1 MPQVKYFEAI
11 RAAQAKDRA
20 QAGGQLANFDFN
32 SIATKG
38 AAAKIKG
45 ALFQKL
51 LPPLYALSS
60 AFFPVMKAGGFYH
73 ITREAQVRDILS
85 RPDEFGVPFGPE
97 MNELAGGVTFALGID
112 GPDQARQNA
121 IVRKVIKPAQD
132 MALITK
138 LTRQF
143 AQALLENSGG
153 RIDVMNDLIRRTTTE
168 VAIRYFGF
176 SVEDPDAFADW
187 MMASSALLFGD
198 PYGDE
203 KIRRLAMSGAVR
215 LRQSFDETI
224 RRAKAGSAAHRA
236 EADEA
241 DTIVDR
247 LVALQRES
255 AATDPISDAE
265 IRAILFGMSTGF
277 IPTNSLAAGK
287 MLQELISRPVAFA
300 SAIQAA
306 NGGEEGRKEL
316 KSILLEAARF
326 NPAISPGVWRYCER
340 EAVITVDGKPKAIPA
355 KSLLLVST
363 MSAMRDKRSIPQPHK
378 FWPDRVDSEGRP
390 VEPDLMFG
398 DGIHQCLGKYLAIE
412 QITEV
417 MMVLLS
423 QSAIRPAKGKAGKMQ
438 FVGPFPRNLEMVF
451 DTPASEQSMFLV
463 IAPVTSGASKAAVD
477 AEIAAL
483 GHPAEA
489 AIRQA
494 IDETGLVHFCSLA
507 TIESEKGVDIIFELS
522 VDGPKDDALHAI
534 SKRTSELLRPIY
546 AHSDLKP
553 TEDLAACL
561 RRHIVDL
568 HGKPWGA
575 NGLNYNGTGEFPVSM
590 IARQAR
596 FGKFVERVMTDF
608 LGSEANRGSH
618 AMLALVYVRR
628 IINQDR
634 ILALSATPSQAA
646 LMKEARDEKFDAYR
660 LTPGSS
666 SLKIAAFK
674 PVSKSGGLIDFL
686 TSRES
691 LIIWAPAVAILALF
705 TWLFWRNAPALPDA
719 GLLWTGSIALI
730 RGLLAT
736 LAALI
741 AIPTL
746 FFWAIRRAEKSDWI
760 DTSQAPLAHI
770 ERLGKHEDAPGFAQ
784 NHILALGE
792 IKPGFLRAFA
802 HAFALWGIKMIIIFN
817 YRPGFVINMGTIHY
831 ARWWR
836 VPGTNKTAFYSNF
849 DGSWESYLEDFITR
863 ARWGQTAVWSNW
875 KGFPETKFLMFKGAE
890 DGDRFKRWVR
900 NHQQVVPFWYSR
912 FPTLSTDQIR
922 TNALIHSGVARA
934 QSHSEAE
941 EWLRCFGSM
950 PRVENRIES
959 DEVQALVF
967 SGLKRLKF
975 SSCITVQLPPA
986 GERLGEWLS
995 WVRGE
1000 TQALDMPGAPDNG
1013 PATGGL
1019 MDGGVIVPVYGR
1031 DGAITGYALANSLTV
1046 TFGDRPLVGD
1056 ASIYDSAPVAMDAS
1070 DSASP
1075 EQTHGEADAKRM
1087 ARRAVFLGCS
1097 AAGLAKFDA
1106 PNMAAGGLSETFPP
1120 AFRMGMAKRGRNL
1133 GDLGA
1138 AHAEGWRWG
1147 DAPVSGKVAEAVLFI
1162 YAESVVDL
1170 AYASEVHTSLLANYG
1185 GAVINATDCA
1195 PARIDQSEDQHDFEH
1210 FGYRDGISQPV
1221 IRGTQRS
1228 VAGVPARDVVEPGEF
1243 ILGYA
1248 NGQGFFPPSPLLP
1261 PEADPGRNLP
1271 QLTAEDLSRFPDF
1284 GNVAKGHSPRD
1295 FGRNG
1300 SFVVV
1305 RELKQDVDG
1314 FEGFCTRKAEEV
1326 RSGYRDIY
1334 KVIGQFP
1341 DKDWVKAKL
1350 MGRWPSG
1357 RPLIGNPVNTPSP
1370 KAGDPDFAACS
1381 AAEHENDFTYGAD
1394 DPQGLACPFGSHMRR
1409 SNPRDSKQPGDK
1421 AEQAITNRHRL
1432 LRRGRTY
1439 TRTGADGAVEK
1450 GLLFVSLC
1458 TDLER
1463 QFEFVQQVWC
1473 NAPSFHG
1480 LANEPDPV
1488 IGNDLP
1494 NPETGRTA
1502 DRVFTIPTP
1511 AGSIKLAGMQNF
1523 VQVMAGGYFFM
1534 PSRSALTY
1542 MTEISLS
1549 RKVAM

>member
-1 MPQVKYFEAI
+1 MPKVKYFEAI
-11 RAAQAKDRA
+11 TIAQAKDRA
-20 QAGGQLANFDFN
+20 QAAGQIAEFDFT

-38 AAAKIKG
+38 AAAKIKA
-45 ALFQKL
+45 ALFQQL
-51 LPPLYALSS
+51 LGPIYALSR
-60 AFFPVMKAGGFYH
+60 AYFPIMKLAGFYH
-73 ITREAQVRDILS
+73 VTRDAQVRDILA
-85 RPDEFGVPFGPE
+85 RPETFEVPFGPE

-121 IVRKVIKPAQD
+121 IVRKVIRPAQD
-132 MALITK
+132 MAQISVLTK
-138 LTRQF
+138 EF
-143 AQALLENSGG
+143 ARALLDNSGG
-153 RIDVMNDLIRRTTTE
+153 RIDIMNDLIRRTTTE

-176 SVEDPDAFADW
+176 SVDDPDAFADW

-203 KIRRLAMSGAVR
+203 KIRKLALSGAVR
-215 LRQSFDETI
+215 LRQSLDETI
-224 RRAKAGSAAHRA
+224 RRAKASRPANRGTG
-236 EADEA
+236 DDA

-247 LVALQRES
+247 LVALQRDAS
-255 AATDPISDAE
+255 PTDPISDAE
-265 IRAILFGMSTGF
+265 IRAILFGMATGF

-287 MLQELISRPVAFA
+287 MMQELISRPAAYA
-300 SAIQAA
+300 SAVKAA
-306 NGGEEGRKEL
+306 NSGEEGRKAL
-316 KSILLEAARF
+316 KKMLLEAARF
-326 NPAISPGVWRYCER
+326 NPAISPGVWRFCEQ
-340 EAVITVDGKPKAIPA
+340 ESVLNVDGKIKTIPA
-355 KSLLLVST
+355 KSLVLVST
-363 MSAMRDKRSIPQPHK
+363 MSAMRDKRVIPQPTK
-378 FWPDRVDSEGRP
+378 FWPDRVDAGGKA

-417 MMVLLS
+417 FMVLLS
-423 QSAIRPAKGKAGKMQ
+423 QPGLRPAPGKAGKMQ
-438 FVGPFPRNLEMVF
+438 FVGPFPRNLDMVF
-451 DTPASEQSMFLV
+451 DTPTSQQSMFLV
-463 IAPVTSGASKAAVD
+463 IAPVTSGASKATLDAV
-477 AEIAAL
+477 IRTL

-494 IDETGLVHFCSLA
+494 LDETGLVHFCSLA
-507 TIESEKGVDIIFELS
+507 TIESEKGIEIVFELS
-522 VDGPKDDALHAI
+522 VDGPKHAALHAI
-534 SKRTSELLRPIY
+534 SKRASDLLRPIF

-553 TEDLAACL
+553 DEDLAACM

-590 IARQAR
+590 IAKQAK
-596 FGKFVERVMTDF
+596 FGKFVSRVMTDF

-618 AMLALVYVRR
+618 AMLALSYVRR

-634 ILALSATPSQAA
+634 ILALGATPSQAA

-660 LTPGSS
+660 LTPGGS
-666 SLKIAAFK
+666 SLKLAAFK
-674 PVSKSGGLIDFL
+674 PVTKSGGLISFL

-691 LIIWAPAVAILALF
+691 LIVWGPAVAILALF
-705 TWLFWRNAPALPDA
+705 SALFWHNAPVLPNA
-719 GLLWTGSIALI
+719 GMLWIGSMALI

-736 LAALI
+736 LVVLI

-760 DTSQAPLAHI
+760 DTSQASLAHI
-770 ERLGKHEDAPGFAQ
+770 EALGAVEDTPGYAQ
-784 NHILALGE
+784 NHILAMGE

-875 KGFPETKFLMFKGAE
+875 IGFPETKFLINKGAE

-900 NHQQVVPFWYSR
+900 KHQQVVPFWYSR

-922 TNALIHSGVARA
+922 NNALIHSGVARA

-1000 TQALDMPGAPDNG
+1000 AQALDVAGAAGNG
-1013 PATGGL
+1013 SATGGL

-1031 DGAITGYALANSLTV
+1031 DGTVTGYALANSLTL

-1056 ASIYDSAPVAMDAS
+1056 ASIYDSAPAPMDSSDVAA
-1070 DSASP
+1070 P
-1075 EQTHGEADAKRM
+1075 EQGHGEVDAKRM

-1120 AFRMGMAKRGRNL
+1120 AFRMGMAKRGRSL
-1133 GDLGA
+1133 GDIGA
-1138 AHAEGWRWG
+1138 AHAQGWRWG
-1147 DAPVSGKVAEAVLFI
+1147 DALVAAKVAEAVLFI
-1162 YAESVVDL
+1162 YSETVVDL
-1170 AYASEVHTSLLANYG
+1170 AYTRDVHASLLQNYG
-1185 GAVINATDCA
+1185 GAVINVTDCA

-1271 QLTAEDLSRFPDF
+1271 QLSSDDLSRFPDF
-1284 GNVAKGHSPRD
+1284 GNVAHGHSPRD

-1300 SFVVV
+1300 SFVVI
-1305 RELKQDVDG
+1305 RELRQDVDG
-1314 FEGFCTRKAEEV
+1314 FEGFCARKAEEV

-1350 MGRWPSG
+1350 MGRWPNG

-1370 KAGDPDFAACS
+1370 KVADPDFALCS

-1409 SNPRDSKQPGDK
+1409 TNPRDSKQPGDK

-1439 TRTGADGAVEK
+1439 TRQGEDGAVEK

-1463 QFEFVQQVWC
+1463 QFEFVQQVWS
-1473 NAPSFHG
+1473 NSPSFHG
-1480 LANEPDPV
+1480 LADEPDPI
-1488 IGNDLP
+1488 IGVDLP

-1502 DRVFTIPTP
+1502 DRVFTIPSSSR
-1511 AGSIKLAGMQNF
+1511 ACRILCGSWRA
-1523 VQVMAGGYFFM
+1523 A
-1534 PSRSALTY
+1534 
-1542 MTEISLS
+1542 ISSCRAVLP
-1549 RKVAM
+1549 